1 MVKSDLGLGS
11 WGPRAAFRCHPQE
24 QVFPLLSPTL
34 PAAGRFLCS
43 AKGGATGTPSFS
55 VCGYKSRLPAA
66 LLVALDLSLAGTLH
80 RLSPS
85 QPLDP
90 GKTQGGHHGA
100 FT

>member
-1 MVKSDLGLGS
+1 MSQ
-11 WGPRAAFRCHPQE
+11 PRKMSSHTMEFFYQDHPYQRHLPFSLSGAGQQKCHPA
-24 QVFPLLSPTL
+24 TL
-34 PAAGRFLCS
+34 EEPH
-43 AKGGATGTPSFS
+43 
-55 VCGYKSRLPAA
+55 VPAA